1 MLILQDKKAVILDKK
16 KCFERF
22 YRENYEQFF
31 HFAYRYLNDEE
42 ACRDIVSNAFEYA
55 WSNYEREDVP
65 DWKLFLLS
73 YIRHKSLDYIRHVQV
88 HNRFVRARLQ
98 MDEDFTDA
106 DLLEREE
113 RIAQISHYLGKLP
126 PPYSSHL
133 SGVLHQRAQVQGSG
147 RGTRYYRPCS
157 KETYHEGIEIPT

>member
-1 MLILQDKKAVILDKK
+1 MDKK

-31 HFAYRYLNDEE
+31 LFAYRYLNDEE

-65 DWKLFLLS
+65 DWKPFLLS

-98 MDEDFTDA
+98 MDEDFSDV

-113 RIAQISHYLGKLP
+113 RIVLISRHVEQLP
-126 PPYSSHL
+126 PRTRL
-133 SGVLHQRAQVQGSG
+133 IFQECFING
-147 RGTRYYRPCS
+147 RKY
-157 KETYHEGIEIPT
+157 KEVGEKLDITDHAVKKHIMKALKFLRDCVKKNK

>member
-1 MLILQDKKAVILDKK
+1 MDKE

-55 WSNYEREDVP
+55 WSNFEREDVP
-65 DWKLFLLS
+65 EWKLFLLS
-73 YIRHKSLDYIRHVQV
+73 YIRHKCLDFIRHLQV
-88 HNRFVRARLQ
+88 HNRFVKARLK
-98 MDEDFTDA
+98 MDEGSLDA

-113 RIAQISHYLGKLP
+113 RIALISRYLAQLP
-126 PPYSSHL
+126 PPYSSYL
-133 SGVLHQRAQVQGSG
+133 SGVFYPWAQIQGGG
-147 RGTRYYRPCS
+147 RGARYNRPCS
-157 KETYHEGIEIPT
+157 EETYYESAEISARQR

>member
-1 MLILQDKKAVILDKK
+1 MDKE

-55 WSNYEREDVP
+55 WSNFEREDVP

-73 YIRHKSLDYIRHVQV
+73 YIRHKCLDFIRHLQV
-88 HNRFVRARLQ
+88 HNRFVKARLK
-98 MDEDFTDA
+98 MDEGSLDA

-113 RIAQISHYLGKLP
+113 RIALISRYLAQLP
-126 PPYSSHL
+126 PVLVLSFRSVLSMGANTRRWARSS
-133 SGVLHQRAQVQGSG
+133 
-147 RGTRYYRPCS
+147 
-157 KETYHEGIEIPT
+157 I

>member
-1 MLILQDKKAVILDKK
+1 MDKK

-73 YIRHKSLDYIRHVQV
+73 FIRHKSLDYIRHVQV

-98 MDEDFTDA
+98 MDEDFSDV

-113 RIAQISHYLGKLP
+113 RIVLISRHVEQCLHAPGSSFRNASSMGASTRRWARNSILP
-126 PPYSSHL
+126 TM
-133 SGVLHQRAQVQGSG
+133 Q
-147 RGTRYYRPCS
+147 
-157 KETYHEGIEIPT
+157 

>member
-1 MLILQDKKAVILDKK
+1 MDKE

-55 WSNYEREDVP
+55 WSNFEREDVP

-73 YIRHKSLDYIRHVQV
+73 YIRHKCLDFIRHLQV
-88 HNRFVRARLQ
+88 HNRFVKARLK
-98 MDEDFTDA
+98 MDEGSLDA

-113 RIAQISHYLGKLP
+113 RIALISRYLAQLP
-126 PPYSSHL
+126 PVLVLSFKSVLSMGANTRRWARSS
-133 SGVLHQRAQVQGSG
+133 
-147 RGTRYYRPCS
+147 
-157 KETYHEGIEIPT
+157 I

>member
-1 MLILQDKKAVILDKK
+1 MDKE

-55 WSNYEREDVP
+55 WSNFEREDVP

-73 YIRHKSLDYIRHVQV
+73 YIRHKCLDFIRHLQV
-88 HNRFVRARLQ
+88 HNRFVKARLK
-98 MDEDFTDA
+98 MDEGSLDA

-113 RIAQISHYLGKLP
+113 RIALISRYLAQLP
-126 PPYSSHL
+126 PVLVLSFRSVLSMDANTRRWARSS
-133 SGVLHQRAQVQGSG
+133 
-147 RGTRYYRPCS
+147 
-157 KETYHEGIEIPT
+157 I

>member
-1 MLILQDKKAVILDKK
+1 MDKK

-65 DWKLFLLS
+65 DWKPFLLS

-88 HNRFVRARLQ
+88 HNRFVRARL
-98 MDEDFTDA
+98 
-106 DLLEREE
+106 
-113 RIAQISHYLGKLP
+113 
-126 PPYSSHL
+126 
-133 SGVLHQRAQVQGSG
+133 
-147 RGTRYYRPCS
+147 
-157 KETYHEGIEIPT
+157 

>member
-1 MLILQDKKAVILDKK
+1 MDKE

-55 WSNYEREDVP
+55 WSNFEREDVP

-73 YIRHKSLDYIRHVQV
+73 YIRHKCLDFIRHLQV
-88 HNRFVRARLQ
+88 HNRFVKARLK
-98 MDEDFTDA
+98 MDEGSLDA

-113 RIAQISHYLGKLP
+113 RIALISRYLAQLP
-126 PPYSSHL
+126 PVLALSFRSVLSMGANTRRWARSS
-133 SGVLHQRAQVQGSG
+133 
-147 RGTRYYRPCS
+147 
-157 KETYHEGIEIPT
+157 I

>member
-1 MLILQDKKAVILDKK
+1 MDKE

-31 HFAYRYLNDEE
+31 HFANRYLNDEE

-55 WSNYEREDVP
+55 WSNFEREDVP

-73 YIRHKSLDYIRHVQV
+73 YIRHKCLDFIRHLQV
-88 HNRFVRARLQ
+88 HNRFVKARLK
-98 MDEDFTDA
+98 MDEGSLDA

-113 RIAQISHYLGKLP
+113 RIALISRCLAQLP
-126 PPYSSHL
+126 PRTRLIFQECFIH
-133 SGVLHQRAQVQGSG
+133 G
-147 RGTRYYRPCS
+147 RKY
-157 KETYHEGIEIPT
+157 KEVGEELDITDHAVKKHIMKALKFLRDSVKKNK

>member
-1 MLILQDKKAVILDKK
+1 MDKE

-55 WSNYEREDVP
+55 WSNFEREDVP

-73 YIRHKSLDYIRHVQV
+73 YIRHKCLDFIRHLQV
-88 HNRFVRARLQ
+88 HNRFVKARLK
-98 MDEDFTDA
+98 MDEGSLDA

-113 RIAQISHYLGKLP
+113 RIALISRYLAQLP
-126 PPYSSHL
+126 PPYSSYL
-133 SGVLHQRAQVQGSG
+133 SGVFYPWTQIQGGG
-147 RGTRYYRPCS
+147 RGARYNRPCS
-157 KETYHEGIEIPT
+157 EETYYESAEISARQR